1 MTTEQ
6 EYLELTERRIFAAER
21 RIALQRQR
29 IERMLARGQDVT
41 RAKQLLAI
49 SERKS
54 RSSPEVSR
62 AYSEADWR
70 EPRLTMGLRVRP
82 KTSSRIT
89 ELSQH
94 EADGGEFQECKRAAV
109 EIFPVLGEAPAAV
122 EPGDRAFDD
131 PTLG

>member
-62 AYSEADWR
+62 AYSEADWQ
-70 EPRLTMGLRVRP
+70 EPRLTMGFRTYVGPRG
-82 KTSSRIT
+82 KGW
-89 ELSQH
+89 EN
-94 EADGGEFQECKRAAV
+94 EK
-109 EIFPVLGEAPAAV
+109 
-122 EPGDRAFDD
+122 
-131 PTLG
+131 

>member
-1 MTTEQ
+1 MIKE
-6 EYLELTERRIFAAER
+6 EEEGRPWSAHVSVERDPPPAGDVIV
-21 RIALQRQR
+21 LSTD
-29 IERMLARGQDVT
+29 LAGGAD
-41 RAKQLLAI
+41 
-49 SERKS
+49 
-54 RSSPEVSR
+54 PVS
-62 AYSEADWR
+62 
-70 EPRLTMGLRVRP
+70 GKVLRVRP